1 MQTTKERTVF
11 IDRKQAGYELARR
24 IRPMAH
30 PNPVVYALPRGGV
43 PVAAEIAA
51 ALKAPLDLVLVR
63 KLGAP
68 MQPELALGAIVE
80 GDEPIKTIN
89 DDIVRH
95 LGISREEIEQIAAA
109 ELAEIARRRQRYL
122 GSRRPISPHGH
133 TAIIVDDGIA
143 TGATIRTAL
152 RALRRQGAAQ
162 IVIAVPVAPAD
173 TLNALT
179 AEVDAVVCLEKPE
192 HFSAVGAY
200 YSDFHQVSDAEVTQI
215 LTEFSPR
222 PKDEAE

>member
-1 MQTTKERTVF
+1 MLRQGGNTVF
-11 IDRKQAGYELARR
+11 SDRKQAGYELARR

-30 PNPVVYALPRGGV
+30 PSPVVYALPRGGV

-80 GDEPIKTIN
+80 GEEPIRTIN
-89 DDIVRH
+89 DEIVRH
-95 LGISREEIEQIAAA
+95 LGVGREEIDQIAAA
-109 ELAEIARRRQRYL
+109 ELAEIARRRARYF
-122 GSRRPISPHGH
+122 GSRRRISPRGR

-143 TGATIRTAL
+143 TGATIRTAV
-152 RALRRQGAAQ
+152 RALRRQGAAH
-162 IVIAVPVAPAD
+162 IVVAVPVAPAD
-173 TLNALT
+173 TIDALA

-192 HFSAVGAY
+192 HFSAVGAHY
-200 YSDFHQVSDAEVTQI
+200 ADFHQVSDAEVTQI
-215 LTEFSPR
+215 LSEFTPMT
-222 PKDEAE
+222 KGQAG